1 MTTDT
6 SHLDPAAGQRGPADH
21 AIRQQIIDAADAH
34 FSRFGYG
41 KTTVA
46 DLAKA
51 IGFSKAY
58 IYKFFESKQAIGEA
72 ICAQCLDKIMT
83 AALAATNE
91 ARTPT
96 EKFRKLF
103 STITAK
109 SIELLFQERLLYD
122 LAANS
127 ATEQWPSALGYLAQ
141 VETTLREIIL
151 LGREAG
157 EFERKTPIDET
168 CSAIMLAM
176 QPFMHPLLL
185 EFNLDGLPESQTR
198 VTNMILRSLAP

>member
-1 MTTDT
+1 MTTD
-6 SHLDPAAGQRGPADH
+6 HALPDAAAGHRGPADH

-34 FSRFGYG
+34 FGRFGYG

-58 IYKFFESKQAIGEA
+58 IYKFFDSKQAIGEA
-72 ICAQCLDKIMT
+72 ICAQCLEKILS
-83 AALAATNE
+83 AALLSAAD
-91 ARTPT
+91 ARSAT
-96 EKFRKLF
+96 EKFRKFF
-103 STITAK
+103 STITLK
-109 SIELLFQERLLYD
+109 STELLFQERLLYD

-127 ATEQWPSALGYLAQ
+127 ATEQWPSALGYLAR
-141 VETTLREIIL
+141 VEETLREIIL
-151 LGREAG
+151 LGRETG
-157 EFERKTPIDET
+157 EFERKTPLDET

-185 EFNLDGLPESQTR
+185 EFNLDGLPEAQTR
-198 VTNMILRSLAP
+198 VINLILRSLAP

>member
-1 MTTDT
+1 MITERTP
-6 SHLDPAAGQRGPADH
+6 HEAAAGRRGPADH
-21 AIRQQIIDAADAH
+21 AIRQQIVDAAEAH
-34 FSRFGYG
+34 FARFGYG

-58 IYKFFESKQAIGEA
+58 IYKFFDSKQAIGEA
-72 ICAQCLDKIMT
+72 ICVQCLEKIM
-83 AALAATNE
+83 AATHASVAD
-91 ARTPT
+91 ARSPT
-96 EKFRKLF
+96 ERFRRLF
-103 STITAK
+103 STITSK
-109 SIELLFQERLLYD
+109 SSELLFQEKMLYD

-127 ATEQWPSALGYLAQ
+127 ATEMWPSAVAYLTQ
-141 VETTLREIIL
+141 VEATLRQVIL

-185 EFNLDGLPESQTR
+185 EFNLAGLPETQTQ
-198 VTNMILRSLAP
+198 VINLILRSLAP

>member
-1 MTTDT
+1 MTTD
-6 SHLDPAAGQRGPADH
+6 SMLPDAAAGRRGPADH

-34 FSRFGYG
+34 FARFGYG

-72 ICAQCLDKIMT
+72 ICAQCLDKVMT
-83 AALAATNE
+83 AALASVAE
-91 ARTPT
+91 AKTPT
-96 EKFRKLF
+96 EKFRRLF
-103 STITAK
+103 NTTTAK
-109 SIELLFQERLLYD
+109 STELLFQEKLLYD

-127 ATEQWPSALGYLAQ
+127 ATEKWPSAIGYL
-141 VETTLREIIL
+141 ERMESTLREIIL
-151 LGREAG
+151 QGREAG

-185 EFNLDGLPESQTR
+185 EFNLDGLPETQTM
-198 VTNMILRSLAP
+198 VINMILRSLAP

>member
-1 MTTDT
+1 MTIDSTPPDA
-6 SHLDPAAGQRGPADH
+6 AAGRRGPADH
-21 AIRQQIIDAADAH
+21 AIRQQIVDAADAH
-34 FSRFGYG
+34 FARFGYG

-72 ICAQCLDKIMT
+72 MCAQCLDKIMS
-83 AALAATNE
+83 AALASVAE

-96 EKFRKLF
+96 EKFRRLF
-103 STITAK
+103 NSITAK
-109 SIELLFQERLLYD
+109 SIELLFQEKLLYD

-127 ATEQWPSALGYLAQ
+127 ATEKWPSALGYLERMEA
-141 VETTLREIIL
+141 TLRDIIL
-151 LGREAG
+151 LGRETG

-185 EFNLDGLPESQTR
+185 EFNLDGLPETQTQ
-198 VTNMILRSLAP
+198 VINLILRSLAP

>member
-1 MTTDT
+1 MTTDST
-6 SHLDPAAGQRGPADH
+6 PQDAASGRRGPADH
-21 AIRQQIIDAADAH
+21 AIRQQIVDAADAH

-58 IYKFFESKQAIGEA
+58 IYKFFDSKQAIGEA
-72 ICAQCLDKIMT
+72 ICAQCLEKIM
-83 AALAATNE
+83 AAAVAGIAD
-91 ARTPT
+91 ARKPT

-103 STITAK
+103 SIITAK
-109 SIELLFQERLLYD
+109 SVELLFQEKMLYD
-122 LAANS
+122 LAAYS
-127 ATEQWPSALGYLAQ
+127 ATENWPSARTYLSH
-141 VETTLREIIL
+141 VEATLREIIL

-185 EFNLDGLPESQTR
+185 EFNLDGLPETETQ
-198 VTNMILRSLAP
+198 VINLILRSLAP

>member
-1 MTTDT
+1 MTTDAPHPDT
-6 SHLDPAAGQRGPADH
+6 VAGQRGPADH
-21 AIRQQIIDAADAH
+21 AIRQQIVDAADAH
-34 FSRFGYG
+34 FARFGYG

-58 IYKFFESKQAIGEA
+58 IYKFFDSKQAIGEA
-72 ICAQCLDKIMT
+72 ICAQCLDKIM
-83 AALAATNE
+83 AAATDAANE

-96 EKFRKLF
+96 EKFRRLF

-109 SIELLFQERLLYD
+109 STELLFQEKLLYD

-141 VETTLREIIL
+141 VETSLREIIL

-185 EFNLDGLPESQTR
+185 EFNLDGLPENQTR
-198 VTNMILRSLAP
+198 LINLILRSLAP

>member
-1 MTTDT
+1 MITDT
-6 SHLDPAAGQRGPADH
+6 TPPDAAAGRRGPADH

-34 FSRFGYG
+34 FARFGYG

-58 IYKFFESKQAIGEA
+58 IYKFFDSKQAIGEA
-72 ICAQCLDKIMT
+72 ICVQCLEKIMA
-83 AALAATNE
+83 AALASVAE

-96 EKFRKLF
+96 EKFRRLF

-109 SIELLFQERLLYD
+109 STELLFQEKLLYD

-127 ATEQWPSALGYLAQ
+127 ATEKWPSAIGYLERMEA
-141 VETTLREIIL
+141 TRREIIL
-151 LGREAG
+151 QGREVG

-185 EFNLDGLPESQTR
+185 EFNLDGLQEAQTQ
-198 VTNMILRSLAP
+198 VINLVLRSLAP

>member
-1 MTTDT
+1 MTIDSTPPDA
-6 SHLDPAAGQRGPADH
+6 AAGRRGPADH
-21 AIRQQIIDAADAH
+21 AIRQQIVDAADAH
-34 FSRFGYG
+34 FARFGYG

-58 IYKFFESKQAIGEA
+58 IYKFFDSKQAIGEA
-72 ICAQCLDKIMT
+72 ICAQCLDKIMS
-83 AALAATNE
+83 AALASVAE

-96 EKFRKLF
+96 EKFRRLF
-103 STITAK
+103 NSITAK
-109 SIELLFQERLLYD
+109 SIELLFQEKLLYD

-127 ATEQWPSALGYLAQ
+127 ATEKWPSALGYLERMEA
-141 VETTLREIIL
+141 TLRDIIL
-151 LGREAG
+151 LGRETG

-185 EFNLDGLPESQTR
+185 EFNLEGLPETQTQ
-198 VTNMILRSLAP
+198 VINLILRSLAP

>member
-1 MTTDT
+1 MITDT
-6 SHLDPAAGQRGPADH
+6 TPPDAAGRRGPADH

-34 FSRFGYG
+34 FARFGYG

-58 IYKFFESKQAIGEA
+58 IYKFFDSKQAIGEA
-72 ICAQCLDKIMT
+72 ICAQCLEKIMS
-83 AALAATNE
+83 AALASMAE

-103 STITAK
+103 SAITAK
-109 SIELLFQERLLYD
+109 STELLFQEKLLYD

-127 ATEQWPSALGYLAQ
+127 AIEKWPSAIGYLERMEA
-141 VETTLREIIL
+141 TLRDIIL
-151 LGREAG
+151 QGREVG

-185 EFNLDGLPESQTR
+185 EFNLDGLPETQTR
-198 VTNMILRSLAP
+198 VINLVLRSLAP

>member
-1 MTTDT
+1 MTIDAFHPDT
-6 SHLDPAAGQRGPADH
+6 AAGQRGPADH

-34 FSRFGYG
+34 FARFGYG

-58 IYKFFESKQAIGEA
+58 IYKFFQSKQAIGEA

-83 AALAATNE
+83 AALVAVTE

-103 STITAK
+103 SVITGK

-127 ATEQWPSALGYLAQ
+127 ATEQWPSALSYLAQ

-151 LGREAG
+151 LGREVG
-157 EFERKTPIDET
+157 EFERKTPIDEA

-185 EFNLDGLPESQTR
+185 EFNLDGLPETQTQ
-198 VTNMILRSLAP
+198 VINLILRSLAP

>member
-1 MTTDT
+1 MITDT
-6 SHLDPAAGQRGPADH
+6 TPPDAAAGRRGPADH

-34 FSRFGYG
+34 FARFGYG

-72 ICAQCLDKIMT
+72 ICAQCLEKIT
-83 AALAATNE
+83 AAALASATE

-96 EKFRKLF
+96 ESFRKLF

-109 SIELLFQERLLYD
+109 STELLFQEKLLYD

-127 ATEQWPSALGYLAQ
+127 ATEKWPSTIAYLGQ
-141 VETTLREIIL
+141 VEAALRDIIL

-168 CSAIMLAM
+168 CSAIMLTM

-185 EFNLDGLPESQTR
+185 EFNLDGLPETQTQ
-198 VTNMILRSLAP
+198 VINLILRSLAP